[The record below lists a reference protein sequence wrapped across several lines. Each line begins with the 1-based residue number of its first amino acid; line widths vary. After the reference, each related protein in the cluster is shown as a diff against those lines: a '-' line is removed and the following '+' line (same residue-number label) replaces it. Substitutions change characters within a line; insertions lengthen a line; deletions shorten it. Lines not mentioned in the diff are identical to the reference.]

1 MAAFQ
6 QRRREQQRPHQD
18 LDRSAQSD
26 DWAQLGSPSADDE
39 HPILLFNPP
48 PPAIDSS
55 QWSVLDPPRLRPAR
69 STSYT
74 SSAASTE
81 ASGDGAP
88 DSSSLGSPFPL
99 GQASLLP
106 AHDGSGVFGGTATAT
121 RRPLDAGSLL
131 QSDILLPSVY
141 ADGDDSAAASDDA
154 ASSSFSRVPPSLL
167 RRDSHASS
175 TFSSFAGSDIS
186 SRASSGWALTEEA
199 LSTLPTSAAGAA
211 RGRQAERGRGRGA
224 RDAELA
230 DDEDGASA
238 GATSGSDEDE
248 GQAQRRPAMT
258 AARQAAVARA
268 AAAQKQDDDD
278 WAHSHLAMSAGILPP
293 SSRRRRPPPSTHS
306 ALGRSH
312 LVGIGVAPI
321 SPDIVSSALRS
332 LSPVS
337 SSARSRTSSGYKRR
351 HRRPGPGARD
361 GETKKRS
368 SAGVAVPLYGEYME
382 RVMREEEDR
391 ARRMQELLRVRKE
404 EEEVRLAQERVLF
417 GASPLSLKRCV
428 TCRGAA
434 LTFVLVSTGSA
445 VRAYMSIDPSTL
457 ALLGSTTPTAS
468 ANPTPTPS
476 RAASP
481 TRQAHGHAAFAHQAA
496 RELRH
501 SSFDAAAAAE
511 RADEV
516 SDAET
521 EVDAEHVH
529 SSAVSSSST
538 GQARARADSQPRRWT
553 AYSVEVPPAASL
565 RSSSALDARLSP
577 AHRSHSTSDLAQH
590 ASLDGISSA
599 LGLVLRSP
607 SSSPQRRSS
616 SSSGPSAALDVA
628 RRARS
633 HTHARPSQSLS
644 EADLAR
650 LSHEERIL
658 LGPSAAAAHG
668 HGHDATT
675 AWGGELDSFAL
686 ALGYWKRLLRRLKE
700 GAGLGPH
707 EGATGGAGS
716 GGEGGA
722 EGVHLVGGE
731 GGVVRMVA
739 AH

>member
-6 QRRREQQRPHQD
+6 QRRREQHRPHQD
-18 LDRSAQSD
+18 LDRSTASD
-26 DWAQLGSPSADDE
+26 DWAQLGSPSADDDE

-48 PPAIDSS
+48 PPAIDGS
-55 QWSVLDPPRLRPAR
+55 QWSVLDPPPSRLRPAR

-99 GQASLLP
+99 AQASLLP
-106 AHDGSGVFGGTATAT
+106 AHDGSGVFGGTAAT

-131 QSDILLPSVY
+131 QSDILLPSPVY
-141 ADGDDSAAASDDA
+141 ADVDESDA
-154 ASSSFSRVPPSLL
+154 ASSSFSHRVPPSLL
-167 RRDSHASS
+167 VRRDSHASS

-186 SRASSGWALTEEA
+186 SHASSGWALTEEA
-199 LSTLPTSAAGAA
+199 LSTLPTAPA
-211 RGRQAERGRGRGA
+211 RGRQAERGRARGS
-224 RDAELA
+224 RDAEL
-230 DDEDGASA
+230 DDDDDGASA
-238 GATSGSDEDE
+238 GATSGSEEDE
-248 GQAQRRPAMT
+248 GRAQRRPV
-258 AARQAAVARA
+258 RQAAVARA

-293 SSRRRRPPPSTHS
+293 SSRRRRPPPSAHS

-321 SPDIVSSALRS
+321 SLSPDIVTSALRS
-332 LSPVS
+332 PSPVS
-337 SSARSRTSSGYKRR
+337 SSARSRGSSGYKRR

-417 GASPLSLKRCV
+417 G
-428 TCRGAA
+428 
-434 LTFVLVSTGSA
+434 SA

-457 ALLGSTTPTAS
+457 ALLASATPTAS

-476 RAASP
+476 RTASP
-481 TRQAHGHAAFAHQAA
+481 TRHAHGPAAFAHQAA

-501 SSFDAAAAAE
+501 SSFDAAVVE

-521 EVDAEHVH
+521 EVDVEHAH
-529 SSAVSSSST
+529 SSST
-538 GQARARADSQPRRWT
+538 SSATSGRARARADSQARRWT
-553 AYSVEVPPAASL
+553 SYSVEVPPAASL
-565 RSSSALDARLSP
+565 RTSSPTHTTHLSP

-590 ASLDGISSA
+590 ASLDGAPSA
-599 LGLVLRSP
+599 LGLVLRTP

-628 RRARS
+628 RRVRS
-633 HTHARPSQSLS
+633 YTSQSLG
-644 EADLAR
+644 EDDLAR

-658 LGPSAAAAHG
+658 LGPSGSAPAAAHGPGHGHG

-707 EGATGGAGS
+707 EGAAAGAAAA
-716 GGEGGA
+716 GGEGA
-722 EGVHLVGGE
+722 GVGIHLVGGE

>member
-6 QRRREQQRPHQD
+6 QRRREQHRPPQD
-18 LDRSAQSD
+18 LDRSTASD
-26 DWAQLGSPSADDE
+26 DWAQLGAPSADDDE

-55 QWSVLDPPRLRPAR
+55 QWSVVDPPRLRPAR

-74 SSAASTE
+74 SSAASTD

-99 GQASLLP
+99 AQASLLP
-106 AHDGSGVFGGTATAT
+106 AHDGSGVFGSTAIST

-141 ADGDDSAAASDDA
+141 ADVDDSAAASDDA
-154 ASSSFSRVPPSLL
+154 ASSTFSRVPPSLL

-175 TFSSFAGSDIS
+175 TFSSFAGSDM
-186 SRASSGWALTEEA
+186 SRASSSWALTEEA
-199 LSTLPTSAAGAA
+199 LSTLPTTAAAA
-211 RGRQAERGRGRGA
+211 VRGRQAERGRGRGA

-238 GATSGSDEDE
+238 GATSGSEEDE
-248 GQAQRRPAMT
+248 GHARDVGAQRRPT
-258 AARQAAVARA
+258 RQAAAARA

-293 SSRRRRPPPSTHS
+293 SSRRRRPPPTTHS

-337 SSARSRTSSGYKRR
+337 SSARSRNSSGYKRR

-368 SAGVAVPLYGEYME
+368 SAGFAVPVYGEYME
-382 RVMREEEDR
+382 RVMREEEER

-417 GASPLSLKRCV
+417 G
-428 TCRGAA
+428 
-434 LTFVLVSTGSA
+434 SA

-457 ALLGSTTPTAS
+457 ALLASATPTAS

-481 TRQAHGHAAFAHQAA
+481 TRHAHGSAAFAHQAA

-501 SSFDAAAAAE
+501 SSFDAAASD

-521 EVDAEHVH
+521 EVDAEHAH
-529 SSAVSSSST
+529 SSTVSSSSD
-538 GQARARADSQPRRWT
+538 GRARARADSQARRWT
-553 AYSVEVPPAASL
+553 TYSVEVPPAASL
-565 RSSSALDARLSP
+565 RASSAPDTRLSH
-577 AHRSHSTSDLAQH
+577 AHRSHSTSDLVQH
-590 ASLDGISSA
+590 ASHDSAPSA
-599 LGLVLRSP
+599 LGLVLRTP

-616 SSSGPSAALDVA
+616 SSSDPSAALDVA
-628 RRARS
+628 ARRTRS
-633 HTHARPSQSLS
+633 HAAQALS
-644 EADLAR
+644 EAELTR

-658 LGPSAAAAHG
+658 LAPSSSAVRAHGHG
-668 HGHDATT
+668 HGHDAAT

-707 EGATGGAGS
+707 EGGAAGAGA
-716 GGEGGA
+716 GGEGAGEA
-722 EGVHLVGGE
+722 VHLVGGE